1 MFVKYLAA
9 SISSF
14 IILKSLQ
21 QLGTYDSSHDSMT
34 GSVMR
39 MTVEITLK
47 DNYHDESI
55 LLSAVIPFRSLN
67 LGQISIENSESFI

>member
-47 DNYHDESI
+47 DNYHDEKNQHRKKCGNNCII
-55 LLSAVIPFRSLN
+55 LSHAGLSGIRL
-67 LGQISIENSESFI
+67 